1 MATGEMAATRYDYI
15 IIGSGIAGLN
25 TALLAAEHG
34 SVLVVTKGRI
44 DDCNSRYAQGGIAA
58 AIGPGDSATLHE
70 RDTLDA
76 GAGLCDPEAVRA
88 LTGQGP
94 DSIAGL
100 IRWGVPFD
108 TIHGQIALGR
118 EGAHSMPRILHA
130 GGDATGMHI
139 EDTLADRVR
148 GSERI
153 TVLEYTHA
161 VRICVEDRRVTGVE
175 VMGGVVRQAHHER
188 GDTDHGIAT
197 AQAPRND
204 NVEEALGDADMEG
217 ALCDDSDWGVTRRVI
232 HGGVVVVSTGGAGRL
247 YRYTTNPEV
256 ATGDGVALAY
266 LAGAEVMDMEFYQ
279 FHPTALWLE
288 GAPTFLLSEAMRGEG
303 AILRN
308 AAGEPFMSGYHPMA
322 DLAPRDVVS
331 RAIAAEME
339 RADGQPAMLDI
350 SHLPAATVTS
360 RFPTIYAECRRYGL
374 DITREPIPV
383 APAAHY
389 MMGGVRIDTWGRT
402 NVAGLYACGE
412 AACAAVHGANRLASN
427 SLLDTLV
434 FSRRLVEATLGNA
447 PEYEGSDDADGYL
460 RIGLTD
466 RAMVCATVPE
476 RGRENLQDLMWRN
489 VGIARNGTRLLLS
502 ARILN
507 LWQRQFY
514 AGGSQPETVQEF
526 ELRNMLVVS
535 RLIVEAALQRR
546 ESRGAHYREDFAETA
561 EEWRR
566 HIVLRG

>member
-1 MATGEMAATRYDYI
+1 MLDRAGYDYI

-148 GSERI
+148 ASERI

-161 VRICVEDRRVTGVE
+161 IGICVENGAVTGVE
-175 VMGGVVRQAHHER
+175 VMIGG
-188 GDTDHGIAT
+188 GDEIAT
-197 AQAPRND
+197 AHAPRND
-204 NVEEALGDADMEG
+204 NH
-217 ALCDDSDWGVTRRVI
+217 RRVI
-232 HGGVVVVSTGGAGRL
+232 NSDVVVVSTGGAGRL

-288 GAPTFLLSEAMRGEG
+288 SAPTFLLSEAMRGEG

-308 AAGEPFMSGYHPMA
+308 ADGEPFMAGYHPMA

-339 RADGQPAMLDI
+339 RADGRPALLDI
-350 SHLPAATVTS
+350 SHLPAATVTG
-360 RFPTIYAECRRYGL
+360 RFPTIYTECRRYGAGHHAGA
-374 DITREPIPV
+374 DTRRAGGALHDGRRAHRHLGAHQRPWPV
-383 APAAHY
+383 RLRR
-389 MMGGVRIDTWGRT
+389 GGVRGGARGQP
-402 NVAGLYACGE
+402 AGQQLAAGYAGVLP
-412 AACAAVHGANRLASN
+412 AAGGGDPGQRAGVCAAG
-427 SLLDTLV
+427 
-434 FSRRLVEATLGNA
+434 
-447 PEYEGSDDADGYL
+447 
-460 RIGLTD
+460 
-466 RAMVCATVPE
+466 
-476 RGRENLQDLMWRN
+476 
-489 VGIARNGTRLLLS
+489 
-502 ARILN
+502 
-507 LWQRQFY
+507 
-514 AGGSQPETVQEF
+514 
-526 ELRNMLVVS
+526 
-535 RLIVEAALQRR
+535 
-546 ESRGAHYREDFAETA
+546 
-561 EEWRR
+561 
-566 HIVLRG
+566 